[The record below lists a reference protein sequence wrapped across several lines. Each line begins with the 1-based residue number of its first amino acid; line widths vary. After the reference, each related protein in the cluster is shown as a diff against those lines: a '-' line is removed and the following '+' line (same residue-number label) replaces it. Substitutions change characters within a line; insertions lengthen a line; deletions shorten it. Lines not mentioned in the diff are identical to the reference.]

1 MDSQGG
7 SEKMMAGSNTTH
19 KKRNTRMH
27 MRLGPNTS
35 WGAHTAP
42 HPTPP
47 QHTQAPSTAATAS
60 SWNVQ
65 QESKE
70 VPAILRPWLA

>member
-42 HPTPP
+42 HPTPLP
-47 QHTQAPSTAATAS
+47 PSPINGSNGFVLECSAGEQRSARDSEA
-60 SWNVQ
+60 V
-65 QESKE
+65 
-70 VPAILRPWLA
+70 AGMM